1 MSLKPAYKKM
11 ICHGGMM
18 IKVMNYFLKQKM
30 MTRVLMSL
38 LPVLLASVY
47 FFGLRTLVLLS
58 VVTVTGVLC
67 EYGIMRLIDGD
78 KAKVSEAL
86 FVTCLLFTLTLPP
99 SVPFWIAA
107 VGIAFG
113 VVFGKCVF
121 GSFGR
126 NVFNP
131 ALVGRCLIYV
141 SFPAYMTVAWAEPYS
156 GFPGGLIRWSSG
168 IDAMTSATPMILL
181 NREGILTDYLRLFLG
196 NISGSLGETSALLI
210 LAAAV
215 YLIVTKTASLK
226 IIVSCLAS
234 FAAFSSILYFA
245 GIIEANPLFS
255 ILSGGFLFAA
265 VFMATDPVSAP
276 KLEASKYIYGALI
289 GVIAIIIRA
298 FSNFTGGV
306 MFAILIVNAFVPLID
321 RNIKILNDRRK
332 TGRKVTA

>member
-1 MSLKPAYKKM
+1 M
-11 ICHGGMM
+11 IN
-18 IKVMNYFLKQKM
+18 IKNYFLKQKM
-30 MTRVLMSL
+30 MTRVLISL

-58 VVTVTGVLC
+58 VVTITGIIC
-67 EYGIMRLIDGD
+67 EYGIMRLIDGS

-99 SVPFWIAA
+99 TVPFWIAA

-121 GSFGR
+121 GGFGR
-126 NVFNP
+126 NIFNP

-141 SFPAYMTVAWAEPYS
+141 SFPAYMTIAWAEPFS
-156 GFPGGLIRWSSG
+156 GFPGGLIRWSG
-168 IDAMTSATPMILL
+168 GVDAMTSATPMISL
-181 NREGILTDYLRLFLG
+181 NKEGTMTDHLRLFLG
-196 NISGSLGETSALLI
+196 NISGSLGETCALII
-210 LAAAV
+210 LVAAV
-215 YLIVTKTASLK
+215 YLIVTKTASWK

-234 FAAFSSILYFA
+234 FAVLGSILYLTGVIA
-245 GIIEANPLFS
+245 ADPLFS

-265 VFMATDPVSAP
+265 VFMATDPISAP
-276 KLEASKYIYGALI
+276 KQEASKYIYGALI
-289 GVIAIIIRA
+289 GVVAMIIRA
-298 FSNFTGGV
+298 FSIFTEGI

-332 TGRKVTA
+332 AGKKVTT

>member
-1 MSLKPAYKKM
+1 M
-11 ICHGGMM
+11 IE
-18 IKVMNYFLKQKM
+18 IKNYFLKQKM
-30 MTRVLMSL
+30 MTRVLISL

-58 VVTVTGVLC
+58 VVTITGIVS
-67 EYGIMRLIDGD
+67 EYGIMRLINGE

-121 GSFGR
+121 GGFGR
-126 NVFNP
+126 NIFNP

-141 SFPAYMTVAWAEPYS
+141 SFPAYMTITWAQPYS
-156 GFPGGLIRWSSG
+156 GFPGGFINWSSG
-168 IDAMTSATPMILL
+168 VDAMTSATPMISL
-181 NREGILTDYLRLFLG
+181 NKEGIITDHLHLFLG
-196 NISGSLGETSALLI
+196 NISGSLGETSALII
-210 LAAAV
+210 LVAAV
-215 YLIVTKTASLK
+215 YLIVTKTASWK
-226 IIVSCLAS
+226 IIVSCMAS
-234 FAAFSSILYFA
+234 FVIFSSILYLTGVIA
-245 GIIEANPLFS
+245 ADPLFS

-276 KLEASKYIYGALI
+276 KQETSKYIYGALI
-289 GVIAIIIRA
+289 GVVAMVIRA
-298 FSNFTGGV
+298 FSIFTEGV
-306 MFAILIVNAFVPLID
+306 MFAILIVNTFVPLID

-332 TGRKVTA
+332 SRKKATA